1 MIEKTYSTNFI
12 SIIEATDYHPGI
24 LDAVNRLLPQLDPE
38 APPATEAHI
47 RGLIQSANSRLFLAQ
62 VDDMISAM
70 CTLCI
75 YDAPTGRKAW
85 IEDVVTDEAFRGRGL
100 ARTLLYHVIDKVRE
114 TSPCTLMLTSR
125 PARKAANR
133 LYPSMGFEKKETNVY
148 KMDIKMNIG

>member
-1 MIEKTYSTNFI
+1 MIEKTYSTNLI
-12 SIIEATDYHPGI
+12 SITEVTDYRLGI

-38 APPATEAHI
+38 VPPATEAHI
-47 RGLIQSANSRLFLAQ
+47 RDLIQSANSRLFLAQ
-62 VDDMISAM
+62 VDDTIAAM

-100 ARTLLYHVIDKVRE
+100 ARTLLHHVIDKLRE

-125 PARKAANR
+125 PTREAANR
-133 LYPSMGFEKKETNVY
+133 LYPSIGFVRKETNVY
-148 KMDIKMNIG
+148 KMDIG